1 MTVKEPFW
9 KELKEETAADFSLLD
24 WEDLPDPPSEC
35 YFVTGD
41 SLGGGEHGHTLLI
54 DFFESMAHARRFPQ
68 SVVLMDRAVLF
79 LRKNSALYSVFSEM
93 EQSGTL
99 VAASAKSISLYGAEK
114 EIDPL
119 FAVETGRIL
128 EILNR
133 ADKVITL

>member
-1 MTVKEPFW
+1 MTVKDPFW

-24 WEDLPDPPSEC
+24 WEDLPNPPSEC

-41 SLGGGEHGHTLLI
+41 SLGGGEHGHALLV
-54 DFFESMAHARRFPQ
+54 DFFKSMAEARSFPQ

-79 LRKNSALYSVFSEM
+79 LRKTDALYPVFTEM
-93 EQSGTL
+93 DQNGTL
-99 VAASAKSISLYGAEK
+99 VAASAKSISLYGAEN

-119 FAVETGRIL
+119 FAVETGQIR
-128 EILNR
+128 EILSR